1 MKKFVFCIM
10 TALLLISC
18 IPVGAFADGIQKT
31 SVSED
36 GGSEGIFTVD
46 YYMDPE
52 LSEFSLG
59 YGTQTTPD
67 GEMIWYP
74 RYHSWGVMAM
84 RADYTS
90 GLNVDILP
98 VKVLDENGRGDSASV
113 ASGIYYVIDQGA
125 DVISFSAT
133 AAENSYSE
141 PVDEAI
147 TAALEKG
154 IIFVAAAGNEN
165 MDTES
170 ICPVHRD
177 DIIVTAAMD
186 EEYNNMYIEQEG
198 AAAIA
203 SNHGSSMD
211 VTAPGVDVKVYVP
224 LWKDTDGDGF
234 GMSQGTAMA
243 SSHVSAAAAILKLLY
258 PDASPAQAEDMI
270 KSCARDLGDRGKDD
284 IFGAGLP
291 IISDWITSVPFEDVH
306 KGDWFYDVVLDA
318 YRNGYMTGTGYPKK
332 YFNPVSYLERQDAA
346 LLLYR
351 IDGTP
356 QVSYRN
362 IYPDVNGGDYF
373 ADAAVWAYNS
383 GVMTGNSGKLGVC
396 SDIYRQDLTLIL
408 FRYANYK
415 GCDTSARGDLSAY
428 TDSAWTSEYAW
439 EAMEW
444 AVGVGIIGQSV
455 ENLNPLGYV
464 NRAEAAAMISRFT
477 DLYDL

>member
-1 MKKFVFCIM
+1 MKKFVFCIL

-52 LSEFSLG
+52 LSEFSLS

-113 ASGIYYVIDQGA
+113 ASGIYYVIEQGA

-154 IIFVAAAGNEN
+154 IIFVAAVGNEN

-198 AAAIA
+198 
-203 SNHGSSMD
+203 
-211 VTAPGVDVKVYVP
+211 
-224 LWKDTDGDGF
+224 
-234 GMSQGTAMA
+234 
-243 SSHVSAAAAILKLLY
+243 AAAILKLLY

-306 KGDWFYDVVLDA
+306 EGDWFYDVVLDA

-444 AVGVGIIGQSV
+444 AVGAGIIGQSV

>member
-1 MKKFVFCIM
+1 
-10 TALLLISC
+10 
-18 IPVGAFADGIQKT
+18 
-31 SVSED
+31 
-36 GGSEGIFTVD
+36 
-46 YYMDPE
+46 MDPE
-52 LSEFSLG
+52 LSEFSLS

-113 ASGIYYVIDQGA
+113 ASGIYYVIEQGA

-154 IIFVAAAGNEN
+154 IIFVAAVGNEN

-198 AAAIA
+198 
-203 SNHGSSMD
+203 
-211 VTAPGVDVKVYVP
+211 
-224 LWKDTDGDGF
+224 
-234 GMSQGTAMA
+234 
-243 SSHVSAAAAILKLLY
+243 AAAILKLLY

-306 KGDWFYDVVLDA
+306 EGDWFYDVVLDA
-318 YRNGYMTGTGYPKK
+318 YRNGYMTGTGYPK
-332 YFNPVSYLERQDAA
+332 
-346 LLLYR
+346 
-351 IDGTP
+351 
-356 QVSYRN
+356 N
-362 IYPDVNGGDYF
+362 I
-373 ADAAVWAYNS
+373 
-383 GVMTGNSGKLGVC
+383 
-396 SDIYRQDLTLIL
+396 LIL
-408 FRYANYK
+408 SLIWKDRTLPCCST
-415 GCDTSARGDLSAY
+415 G
-428 TDSAWTSEYAW
+428 
-439 EAMEW
+439 
-444 AVGVGIIGQSV
+444 
-455 ENLNPLGYV
+455 
-464 NRAEAAAMISRFT
+464 
-477 DLYDL
+477 